1 MKNRAE
7 QGGKGL
13 LINLIARGWIILLF
27 AFADPVVLLP
37 LTMDFT
43 IQKR

>member
-7 QGGKGL
+7 QGRKVL
-13 LINLIARGWIILLF
+13 RVNLIAKGWIILLF

-37 LTMDFT
+37 LNLNFVG
-43 IQKR
+43 QNG